1 MSKPLTGKEGRELV
15 AIGGEPGPWN
25 AVATG
30 YEKVW
35 FEALP
40 ELTERAIHFVS
51 PTPST
56 TILDVG
62 AGPGTFAIRVAP
74 RVARVVAI
82 DFADKM
88 IDRLRARLERERV
101 ANVETHVMDG
111 QMLSFGDA
119 SFDAVVSMFGWF
131 MFPDRARGL
140 AEFRRVVREGG
151 LVLVTSWGPPERN
164 HVLGA
169 GMGALREALPDLPRP
184 AGPLPTQIPD
194 VCAEEMRA
202 AGFAD
207 VSATIVRSSIRYASA
222 PAYWDAMVRG
232 GAPMATLRAKLGEEA
247 WQATTERAV
256 AALCSRYGTGEV
268 TLDAEA
274 IFTIG
279 CAEVT

>member
-1 MSKPLTGKEGRELV
+1 MADPNAQPPREIV
-15 AIGGEPGPWN
+15 AIGEDPGAWN

-30 YEKVW
+30 YDEVW

-40 ELTERAIHFVS
+40 ELVERAIRVVS
-51 PTPST
+51 PELSMTV
-56 TILDVG
+56 LDVG
-62 AGPGTFAIRVAP
+62 AGPGAFAVRVAP

-88 IDRLRARLERERV
+88 IARLLARLDREAI

-111 QMLSFGDA
+111 QALSFGDA

-151 LVLVTSWGPPERN
+151 RVLVTSWAPPERN
-164 HVLGA
+164 LVLGA
-169 GMGALREALPDLPRP
+169 GMSALREALPDLPRP

-194 VCAEEMRA
+194 VCAEEMRT

-207 VSATIVRSSIRYASA
+207 VSATIVRGSVRYASVA
-222 PAYWDAMVRG
+222 AYWDVMVRA
-232 GAPMATLRAKLGEEA
+232 GAPIALLRAKLGETA
-247 WQATTERAV
+247 WQAASERAL
-256 AALCSRYGTGEV
+256 AALRSRYGSGDV
-268 TLDAEA
+268 ALDAGA
-274 IFTIG
+274 IFTTG
-279 CAEVT
+279 VRA